1 MEEKKLTRRERERMR
16 HRKEILEVALD
27 LFSSKGYHN
36 VSMHEIAKTAEF
48 AVGTLYKFFKNKE
61 DVYKALIFE
70 IADQFHSA
78 IDKVFHET
86 KDEYSKIMEYMRV
99 KGKVFMSNA
108 KAIRLY
114 FAETSGVKFNLKAT
128 LSRELQER
136 YETFLNQLSEIFA
149 NGIEK
154 GIFRAANPYY
164 LALSLEG
171 IVNNFL
177 FCWLEDPE
185 KHPFMKNIAEI
196 EKIFFRSVLVEKR
209 EG

>member
-1 MEEKKLTRRERERMR
+1 MEEKKLTRREREKMR
-16 HRKEILEVALD
+16 HRSEILEVALD

-78 IDKVFHET
+78 IDEVFQGT
-86 KDEYSKIMEYMRV
+86 KDEYTKIMDYIRV

-128 LSRELQER
+128 LSTELQER
-136 YETFLNQLSEIFA
+136 YETFLNQLSEVFA
-149 NGIEK
+149 KGIEK

-177 FCWLEDPE
+177 FCWLEDHE
-185 KHPFMKNIAEI
+185 KHPFEENIAEI
-196 EKIFFRSVLVEKR
+196 EKIFFQSVLTVKH

>member
-1 MEEKKLTRRERERMR
+1 MEEKKLTRREREKMR
-16 HRKEILEVALD
+16 HRSEILEVALD

-78 IDKVFHET
+78 IDEVFQGT
-86 KDEYSKIMEYMRV
+86 KDEYTKIMDYIRV

-128 LSRELQER
+128 LSTELQER
-136 YETFLNQLSEIFA
+136 YESFLNQLSKVFA
-149 NGIEK
+149 NGIDK

-177 FCWLEDPE
+177 FCWLEDPK
-185 KHPFMKNIAEI
+185 KHPFEKNIAEI
-196 EKIFFRSVLVEKR
+196 EKIFFQSVLTEKH

>member
-1 MEEKKLTRRERERMR
+1 MEEKKLTRREREKMR
-16 HRKEILEVALD
+16 HRSEILEVALD

-128 LSRELQER
+128 LSMELQER

-196 EKIFFRSVLVEKR
+196 EKIFFRSVLVENHKR
-209 EG
+209 

>member
-1 MEEKKLTRRERERMR
+1 MEEKKLTRRERERIR

-36 VSMHEIAKTAEF
+36 VSMHEIARTAEF

-185 KHPFMKNIAEI
+185 KHPFMENIAEI

>member
-1 MEEKKLTRRERERMR
+1 MEEKKLTRRERERIR

-128 LSRELQER
+128 LSTELQER

>member
-1 MEEKKLTRRERERMR
+1 MEEKKLTRREREKMR
-16 HRKEILEVALD
+16 HCREILEVALD

-36 VSMHEIAKTAEF
+36 VTMHEIAKTAEF

-78 IDKVFHET
+78 IDEVFQET
-86 KDEYSKIMEYMRV
+86 KDEYSKIMEYIRV

-128 LSRELQER
+128 LSTELQER
-136 YETFLNQLSEIFA
+136 YETFLNQLSEVFA
-149 NGIEK
+149 KGIKK

-177 FCWLEDPE
+177 FCWLEDQE
-185 KHPFMKNIAEI
+185 KHPFMENIAEI
-196 EKIFFRSVLVEKR
+196 EKIFFRSILVKNR

>member
-1 MEEKKLTRRERERMR
+1 MEEKKLTRREREKMR
-16 HRKEILEVALD
+16 HRSEILEVALD